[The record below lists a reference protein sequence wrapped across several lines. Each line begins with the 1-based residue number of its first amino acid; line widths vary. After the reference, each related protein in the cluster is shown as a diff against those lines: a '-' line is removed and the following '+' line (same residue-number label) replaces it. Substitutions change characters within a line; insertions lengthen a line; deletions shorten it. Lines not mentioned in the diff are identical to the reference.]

1 VRHQAIAIVGGDG
14 LQRSAVMRR
23 VRHAT
28 SWCDRGRNQSSYFIS
43 AIHVRWL

>member
-1 VRHQAIAIVGGDG
+1 VRHLAIAIVAMASNDP
-14 LQRSAVMRR
+14 RVMRR